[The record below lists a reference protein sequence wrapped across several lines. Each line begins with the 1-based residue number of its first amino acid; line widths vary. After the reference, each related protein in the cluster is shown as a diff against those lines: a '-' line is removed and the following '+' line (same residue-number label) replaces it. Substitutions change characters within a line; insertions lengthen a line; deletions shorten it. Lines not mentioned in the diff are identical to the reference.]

1 MTCSGIRALK
11 LTSEEQTSIADSCI
25 DIFDAALEG
34 ADPPLWWY
42 VASGRKRRLEPENE
56 EAEAEA

>member
-1 MTCSGIRALK
+1 